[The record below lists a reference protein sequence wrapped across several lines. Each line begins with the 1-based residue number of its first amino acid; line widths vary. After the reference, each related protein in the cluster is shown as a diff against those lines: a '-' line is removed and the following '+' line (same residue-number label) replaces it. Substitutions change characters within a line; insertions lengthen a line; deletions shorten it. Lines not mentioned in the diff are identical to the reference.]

1 MNEISH
7 KNIELYKKTAL
18 VWKEGSTCARLK
30 VGCCIFNKAGRC
42 VITSYNGTIS
52 EMINC
57 NEIFDI
63 TNLTIDFDKWHQ
75 IDQTINK
82 RSGKMVVSREEFM
95 VLHHNFSEKY
105 EIHAEMN
112 AILNLNKTNSNVNLS
127 DCSIMITT
135 QPCVNCMKLIA
146 ASGIKTVYY
155 LEKYDRNNDNEIDML
170 SEALGLK
177 MIKV

>member
-30 VGCCIFNKAGRC
+30 VGCRIFNKAGRC
-42 VITSYNGTIS
+42 VITSYNGTLS

-75 IDQTINK
+75 IDQTIKK

-95 VLHHNFSEKY
+95 VLHHNF
-105 EIHAEMN
+105 
-112 AILNLNKTNSNVNLS
+112 
-127 DCSIMITT
+127 
-135 QPCVNCMKLIA
+135 
-146 ASGIKTVYY
+146 
-155 LEKYDRNNDNEIDML
+155 
-170 SEALGLK
+170 
-177 MIKV
+177 